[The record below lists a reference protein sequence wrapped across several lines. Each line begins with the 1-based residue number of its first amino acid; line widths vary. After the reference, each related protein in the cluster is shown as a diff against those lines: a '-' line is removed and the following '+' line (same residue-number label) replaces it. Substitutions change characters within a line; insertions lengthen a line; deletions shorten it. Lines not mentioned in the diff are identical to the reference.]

1 MLEDYRS
8 LNQVHAPP
16 QLPRCD
22 VCRKTLG
29 EHQYGRW
36 CRRPVR
42 PTEADRLVSTLQ
54 LAFPLQDEGLQSL
67 LGWGETLR
75 PIVDNSFTTTM
86 AFVARA
92 LNQRSLGPP
101 SQPMSSIEPEPERSV
116 KGSIKG
122 SEADSDSGPEC
133 EPEEGGDAETS
144 GADSVAVALSAE
156 VA

>member
-22 VCRKTLG
+22 VCRKTLA

-54 LAFPLQDEGLQSL
+54 LALPLQVEGLQSPF
-67 LGWGETLR
+67 GRSEILR
-75 PIVDNSFTTTM
+75 PIADDPSAAIM

-92 LNQRSLGPP
+92 LTQRSLGPP
-101 SQPMSSIEPEPERSV
+101 SQPMSGIEPEPERSV

-133 EPEEGGDAETS
+133 EPEEGGDAGEPRADS
-144 GADSVAVALSAE
+144 GALS
-156 VA
+156 